1 MNILILIS
9 SFYMGGFS
17 KSLLNFLKCVEPY
30 NELNVDILA
39 LEKSVTGQEKEIPK
53 RFSYIE
59 FDGLNLKEPVKKGVN
74 AHYLFN
80 KQRFRNLEYKLREWI
95 CSAKGKTLS
104 QDVNKRFI
112 QYSWIDK
119 AHRVLNDLSFAS
131 EYDCVVSWEE
141 GFCNY
146 LLVDKIPCK
155 HKIGYIHPNYKEIN
169 MSKKVDNKY
178 IKKLDRIVTIS
189 QSCYDTLVGVFPK
202 YRDKII
208 YLPNRL
214 HIDTL
219 NGMADEYT
227 VNLSSDRINILTV
240 ARIVDYDK
248 AVFRIVRLAK
258 RLKTKGF
265 DFTWYIIGNGEDY
278 AELQSRIISERLE
291 DTVICLGEKNNPCP
305 YMRNADLFVMQ
316 SNREG
321 RPVAVDEALALGTPA
336 LITRYSSAAEQI
348 DDGVTGWI
356 VDNNEEDIYQKL
368 CCLLSKPQMIDHARI
383 CLEKQDNRHYE
394 DCTGFIEMIKD
405 VIGS

>member
-80 KQRFRNLEYKLREWI
+80 KQRFRNLEYKFREWI

-119 AHRVLNDLSFAS
+119 AHRVLNDLLFAS

-189 QSCYDTLVGVFPK
+189 QSCYDTLVSVFPK

-219 NGMADEYT
+219 NGKADEYT

-305 YMRNADLFVMQ
+305 YMKNADLFVMQ

-336 LITRYSSAAEQI
+336 LITRYSSASEQI

-368 CCLLSKPQMIDHARI
+368 CHLLSEPQMIDCARI